1 MTTLDMH
8 LDRRINLL
16 ETLRDLA
23 ARRNAAIMARRTD
36 ELLQLLAEREQLAEA
51 LLADAES
58 FDSSA
63 QEWRLGDRSDNSE
76 VTCKLARAEA
86 LLKEILAFDAADEA
100 AIKESCGQI
109 QDEMKELSTSA
120 AARQAYQGAPRV
132 GSGEAVESRF
142 TDSTG

>member
-8 LDRRINLL
+8 LDRRLGLL
-16 ETLRDLA
+16 ESLRDLA
-23 ARRNAAIMARRTD
+23 ARQNEAIMARRTD
-36 ELLQLLAEREQLAEA
+36 ELLQLLAERERLAEA

-63 QEWRLGDRSDNSE
+63 QEWRMSDRSDNSE

-100 AIKESCGQI
+100 AIKESCGRI
-109 QDEMKELSTSA
+109 SEEIRDVSTAS
-120 AARQAYQGAPRV
+120 AARQAYRGTAGASRSEP
-132 GSGEAVESRF
+132 AESRF